1 MGPKHRVR
9 WPGGSRASWL
19 GSGVYRVLAFPTQA
33 EEVRASGEVER
44 TQRRQVVGEAGVW
57 S

>member
-1 MGPKHRVR
+1 MGPRHRVR